1 MSDGIAHQFST
12 AEWDS
17 HLLPNVVSITEVKL
31 VLVLNK
37 TAKEH

>member
-17 HLLPNVVSITEVKL
+17 HLLPSIVSITEVGATL
-31 VLVLNK
+31 GQDC
-37 TAKEH
+37 

>member
-1 MSDGIAHQFST
+1 MSDGISHQFST

-17 HLLPNVVSITEVKL
+17 HLLPNVVSITEGKL